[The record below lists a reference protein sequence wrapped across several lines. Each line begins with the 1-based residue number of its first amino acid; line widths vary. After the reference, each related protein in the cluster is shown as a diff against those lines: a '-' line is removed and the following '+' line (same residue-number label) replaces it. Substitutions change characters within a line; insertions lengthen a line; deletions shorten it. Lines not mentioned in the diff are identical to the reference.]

1 METEIKR
8 METEESKAS
17 AAKKISTTPSPTMGN
32 FLGRRSACVTQAE
45 ANSAIA
51 AYIVQEMEPVSKV
64 ESAGLK
70 NLVSVLTKGNS
81 IPIYCPTR
89 KGMNKM
95 ISDTYDEMMAS
106 VKKLHG
112 VDGPY
117 NTIDTTTLARISYG
131 VACKRIKYSH
141 DFKNIATVLHGI
153 HKDLGIDKKGKIVK
167 CITGDAS
174 NFAKAFRIFTL
185 TDGLAG
191 NSEPQVNDE
200 DEDEIIYPDIDFI
213 DALFTAG
220 DEIDFLSDDFV
231 TLPPKRDVSP
241 IQ

>member
-1 METEIKR
+1 MIYNGEDNFEKQYKIEIKNKPVSEVTAMETEIKR

-106 VKKLHG
+106 VKK
-112 VDGPY
+112 
-117 NTIDTTTLARISYG
+117 
-131 VACKRIKYSH
+131 
-141 DFKNIATVLHGI
+141 VLHEAPYVSTTADIWSKRNRSYMG
-153 HKDLGIDKKGKIVK
+153 
-167 CITGDAS
+167 
-174 NFAKAFRIFTL
+174 L
-185 TDGLAG
+185 TAH
-191 NSEPQVNDE
+191 
-200 DEDEIIYPDIDFI
+200 
-213 DALFTAG
+213 T
-220 DEIDFLSDDFV
+220 
-231 TLPPKRDVSP
+231 